1 MNNEQ
6 QRINQTRA
14 NAGRT
19 ANDTIIKDCSRSC
32 FILKEKIYEMLLY
45 GSNALMQFPKSE
57 RFLLSK
63 DIRESMYTMLKLVIT
78 LENKTFKKTTLGDL
92 DTEIDILRHMLRM
105 SADKRLYPGAKPCLA
120 FKKYE
125 HWSKL
130 LNEIGRMVGGYKKYV
145 KQ

>member
-1 MNNEQ
+1 MNNTRQ
-6 QRINQTRA
+6 KINHTRS
-14 NAGRT
+14 NAGKSDNNT
-19 ANDTIIKDCSRSC
+19 TIQDSSQGC
-32 FILKEKIYEMLLY
+32 FILKEKIYEMILY

-105 SADKRLYPGAKPCLA
+105 SADKRLYPGAKPCMA

-130 LNEIGRMVGGYKKYV
+130 LNEIGRMVGGYKKYIN
-145 KQ
+145 